1 MTKLNTRSDY
11 LVVLV
16 GTYNRLDLLKK
27 VIDSIHAQTT
37 CSHEIVVIDG
47 GSTDGTI
54 EYLKSRDDVTPVFQG
69 KLLGASRA
77 YNEVWQ
83 QVDCKYTCWLS
94 DDTELANGGL
104 DLAVKLLENDPEIG
118 MVGLKTR
125 DVAGPWTDVPYTG
138 ALSEYGIL
146 NCNHGVLPMKLLR
159 SVGYFNEDYK
169 TYLIDPDLTA
179 SVLSA
184 GKTVVMTKDVCVR
197 HHREWADENWENKVQ
212 GTMQGVNHYQIYL
225 DKFAFLKKRT
235 VHDRIKKWGGR
246 FLSLPW
252 LGAALRNTWGLNSRD
267 WLNLIEGRF
276 IRLSDAS
283 RNKQNGFH
291 NVQRLPADVLHREGN
306 PYKHVLQESV

>member
-1 MTKLNTRSDY
+1 MTNINTRSDY

-16 GTYNRLDLLKK
+16 GTYNRLSLLKK
-27 VIDSIHAQTT
+27 VIDSIHAQTK
-37 CSHEIVVIDG
+37 CPHEIIVIDG

-54 EYLKSRDDVTPVFQG
+54 DYLKSREDVTPVFQG

-77 YNEVWQ
+77 YNEVWR
-83 QVDCKYTCWLS
+83 QVESKYTCWLS

-104 DLAVKLLENDPEIG
+104 DLAVQLLEQDPEIG

-179 SVLSA
+179 SILSA
-184 GKTVVMTKDVCVR
+184 GKKVVMTREVCVR
-197 HHREWADENWENKVQ
+197 HHREWADENWEIKVQ
-212 GTMQGVNHYQIYL
+212 GTMNGIDHYRIYL
-225 DKFAFLKKRT
+225 DKFAYLQKRTLADRLKKWAARAA
-235 VHDRIKKWGGR
+235 
-246 FLSLPW
+246 SLPL
-252 LGAALRNTWGLNSRD
+252 LGSALRKAWGLNSRD
-267 WLNLIEGRF
+267 WLNLTQGRF
-276 IRLSDAS
+276 IRLADALQNK
-283 RNKQNGFH
+283 RNAFH
-291 NVQRLPADVLHREGN
+291 NVQRLPADVLNREGN
-306 PYKHVLQESV
+306 PYRHILQENE